1 MKIVTYNSV
10 FSKQV
15 YGQTVTTSAST
26 SIVLDGVRVIRY
38 SPNKNCTVLNF
49 DVYSTKFITGNH
61 VDTITAFL
69 TDDGASQ
76 LNLGDIPNVN
86 SQNQNRDDDDDC
98 D

>member
-1 MKIVTYNSV
+1 MKIVTYNSI

-26 SIVLDGVRVIRY
+26 SIVLDGVRIIKY

-49 DVYSTKFITGNH
+49 DMYSTKFITGNH
-61 VDTITAFL
+61 VDALTEFL
-69 TDDGASQ
+69 ADDSLTK
-76 LNLGDIPNVN
+76 LNLGDIPYVN
-86 SQNQNRDDDDDC
+86 NQNRDDDDDE

>member
-10 FSKQV
+10 FSKHV

-26 SIVLDGVRVIRY
+26 SIVLDGVRVIKY

-49 DVYSTKFITGNH
+49 DCYGPKFITGNH
-61 VDTITAFL
+61 VDVLTEFL
-69 TDDGASQ
+69 ADDGFTK
-76 LNLGDIPNVN
+76 LDLGDIPYIN
-86 SQNQNRDDDDDC
+86 NQNRDDDDDC

>member
-26 SIVLDGVRVIRY
+26 SIVLDGVRVIKY
-38 SPNKNCTVLNF
+38 SPNKNCTVLSF
-49 DVYSTKFITGNH
+49 DVYGPKFITGNH

-76 LNLGDIPNVN
+76 LNLGDIPYVN
-86 SQNQNRDDDDDC
+86 SHNRDDDDND
-98 D
+98 